1 MFFTNHDIII
11 YKEENPMQIF
21 FNVGPIRFDY
31 STFISFLIGVSFG
44 FLLLLLIYLYAV
56 LKSMNKGLKLRSVD
70 EQDIDEE
77 EIKWLIKDAQKQFKN
92 KEERNE
98 AGYPKHLLNITKELS
113 VDIAKKFYPKSKYP
127 YLELTVDETLKL
139 NHYITDRLEQ
149 LLSGRILRM
158 TRGLTLTK
166 IVEMND
172 TKTKI
177 ENNALVK
184 TAKKYGN
191 VAKATLAVIN
201 AVNPVWWFR
210 KLTKEVAVNQVLI
223 RIGMTIIAITGE
235 ETYKIYSKKVFDVEK
250 TIDTGVDSIYDEL
263 NKDLKIEGEKA

>member
-1 MFFTNHDIII
+1 
-11 YKEENPMQIF
+11 MQIYLSF
-21 FNVGPIRFDY
+21 GPIEFNY
-31 STFISFLIGVSFG
+31 STFISFFIGISFG

-77 EIKWLIKDAQKQFKN
+77 EIKWLIKDAQKIFRN
-92 KEERNE
+92 KEERN
-98 AGYPKHLLNITKELS
+98 AVGYPKHLLNITRDLS
-113 VDIAKKFYPKSKYP
+113 IDIAKKFYPKSKYP

-139 NHYITDRLEQ
+139 NHYITNRLEE

-166 IVEMND
+166 IVEMNN

-177 ENNALVK
+177 ENNAIVK

-191 VAKATLAVIN
+191 VAKATLAVVN

-210 KLTKEVAVNQVLI
+210 KVTKEVAVNQVLI
-223 RIGMTIIAITGE
+223 RIGMTLIAITGE

-250 TIDTGVDSIYDEL
+250 TIDTGVDAIYEAL
-263 NKDLKIEGEKA
+263 NNDLKDAGEQE

>member
-1 MFFTNHDIII
+1 M
-11 YKEENPMQIF
+11 PMQIF
-21 FNVGPIRFDY
+21 LTLGPIRFDY
-31 STFISFLIGVSFG
+31 STFISFLIGISFG

-56 LKSMNKGLKLRSVD
+56 LKSLNKGLKLRGVD

-77 EIKWLIKDAQKQFKN
+77 EIKWLIKDAQKVFKN
-92 KEERNE
+92 KEERN
-98 AGYPKHLLNITKELS
+98 AVGYPQHLLNITTELS

-139 NHYITDRLEQ
+139 NHYITNRLEE
-149 LLSGRILRM
+149 LLSGRILRL

-166 IVEMND
+166 IVEMNE

-177 ENNALVK
+177 ENNAIVK

-191 VAKATLAVIN
+191 VAKATIAVIN

-235 ETYKIYSKKVFDVEK
+235 ETYKIYSKKVFDIEK
-250 TIDTGVDSIYDEL
+250 TIDTGVDAIYEEL
-263 NKDLKIEGEKA
+263 NKDLKDVGEQI

>member
-1 MFFTNHDIII
+1 MKMN
-11 YKEENPMQIF
+11 IF
-21 FNVGPIRFDY
+21 FSIGPINFD
-31 STFISFLIGVSFG
+31 FGMLMSFLIGISFG
-44 FLLLLLIYLYAV
+44 FLILLLIYLYAV
-56 LKSMNKGLKLRSVD
+56 LKSMNKSLKLRGVD

-92 KEERNE
+92 KEERE
-98 AGYPKHLLNITKELS
+98 SKGYPKYLLEITGELS

-127 YLELTVDETLKL
+127 YLELTVDETLRL
-139 NHYITDRLEQ
+139 NHYITDRLEE

-158 TRGLTLTK
+158 TRGLTLAK

-172 TKTKI
+172 TKSKI
-177 ENNALVK
+177 ENTALVK

-191 VAKATLAVIN
+191 VAKTTLAVMN

-210 KLTKEVAVNQVLI
+210 KLTKEVAVNKVMI
-223 RIGMTIIAITGE
+223 RIGMTLIAITGE

-250 TIDTGVDSIYDEL
+250 TIDTGVDSIYEEL
-263 NKDLKIEGEKA
+263 NKDLKDIGEE